1 MKTGVL
7 FLLLVVSVA
16 FADPVAPV
24 AFTASG
30 FPAVPAVGTNLVLQL
45 APLPAVPFDPLLE
58 VVPYKAETPLWNL
71 HRDAIRALAAGNT
84 NLYLRLTALYWRAA
98 EIATTRTTNKQ

>member
-7 FLLLVVSVA
+7 LLLLAASVVLSE
-16 FADPVAPV
+16 PVAPV
-24 AFTASG
+24 VFTAPG

-45 APLPAVPFDPLLE
+45 VALPAVPFDPLLE
-58 VVPYKAETPLWNL
+58 ITPYKAETPLWNL

-98 EIATTRTTNKQ
+98 EISRTTNKQ